1 MLFRRPVENMII
13 NKIESGLRIFAK
25 NFLFQNLK
33 RTKFSVANCRLLQ
46 STYKT

>member
-1 MLFRRPVENMII
+1 MII
-13 NKIESGLRIFAK
+13 NKVESGLRIFIK
-25 NFLFQNLK
+25 NFLFRNFK